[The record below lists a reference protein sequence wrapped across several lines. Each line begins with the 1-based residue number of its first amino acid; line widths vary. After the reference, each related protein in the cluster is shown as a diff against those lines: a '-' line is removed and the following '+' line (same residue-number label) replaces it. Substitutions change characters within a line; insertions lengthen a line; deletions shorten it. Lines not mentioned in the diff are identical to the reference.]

1 MDLDLDDLIAQIES
15 NEDMWD
21 GVNSVNPLQ
30 M

>member
-1 MDLDLDDLIAQIES
+1 MIDLDDLIDLIES

-21 GVNSVNPLQ
+21 GVNCVNPLQ